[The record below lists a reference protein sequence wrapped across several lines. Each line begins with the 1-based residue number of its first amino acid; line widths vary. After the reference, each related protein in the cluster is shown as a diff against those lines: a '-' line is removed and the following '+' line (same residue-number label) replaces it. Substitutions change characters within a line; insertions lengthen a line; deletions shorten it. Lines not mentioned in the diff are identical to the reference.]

1 MLSAYIIYTLI
12 HSIFLIASSFAFN
25 LLFSSV
31 ARATSFATRWWYPSK
46 KAKGDKILRKI
57 DNSELDET
65 NNEIKP
71 FYGIIIKD
79 DYKVDFNK
87 IIPMPTSLDS
97 SNELS
102 KYYSNA
108 VASYYLSLTTEEQRC
123 LQFLLKERIIFD
135 DISYWN
141 NYFRHIKELVNALNN

>member
-1 MLSAYIIYTLI
+1 
-12 HSIFLIASSFAFN
+12 
-25 LLFSSV
+25 
-31 ARATSFATRWWYPSK
+31 
-46 KAKGDKILRKI
+46 
-57 DNSELDET
+57 
-65 NNEIKP
+65 
-71 FYGIIIKD
+71 
-79 DYKVDFNK
+79 
-87 IIPMPTSLDS
+87 MPTSLDS